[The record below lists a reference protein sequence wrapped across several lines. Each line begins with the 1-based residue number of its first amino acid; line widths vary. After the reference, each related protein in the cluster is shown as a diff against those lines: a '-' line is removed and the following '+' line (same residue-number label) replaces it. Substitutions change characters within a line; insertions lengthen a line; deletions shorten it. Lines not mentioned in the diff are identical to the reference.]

1 MNHREPT
8 SVPQGMGQTFPCLAL
23 LLLSLLSGGM
33 ASAHPRLPLQAGLTQ
48 QKTYLVALGAPPLR
62 FQEPASDAA
71 LVRPPSPGSASVT
84 APESST
90 HASTADVTF
99 PATEAA
105 AKEPSSESVATID
118 TNPGNE
124 PEIAASQPSRSPL
137 PILPDDAR
145 PQARPEDFLPYFQ
158 IPVNQSDV
166 NLIVP
171 AARTPSVP
179 NNLPYSSATYRQR

>member
-1 MNHREPT
+1 
-8 SVPQGMGQTFPCLAL
+8 
-23 LLLSLLSGGM
+23 
-33 ASAHPRLPLQAGLTQ
+33 
-48 QKTYLVALGAPPLR
+48 
-62 FQEPASDAA
+62 
-71 LVRPPSPGSASVT
+71 
-84 APESST
+84 
-90 HASTADVTF
+90 
-99 PATEAA
+99 
-105 AKEPSSESVATID
+105 
-118 TNPGNE
+118 
-124 PEIAASQPSRSPL
+124 L